1 MSRILTVARRELRAL
16 FDQPTGYVLLVVFL
30 AVNAFLFFR
39 QAFLQGSA
47 TLRPMLDL
55 FPWLMLFFVPAV
67 TMRALAE
74 DTRGGQLEV
83 LLAQPLTNRAPA
95 RIGAYSAM
103 RKCAKLWRMGGR
115 GSSLRRDHCGKPS
128 PAMQTRRAR
137 SKGASWISA
146 IISN

>member
-1 MSRILTVARRELRAL
+1 MRRVLAIAQRELRVL

-83 LLAQPLTNRAPA
+83 LLAQPLTELELLLGKYVGGLFFLWIALALTLPLA
-95 RIGAYSAM
+95 VALELGADLAWGPI
-103 RKCAKLWRMGGR
+103 A
-115 GSSLRRDHCGKPS
+115 
-128 PAMQTRRAR
+128 AR
-137 SKGASWISA
+137 SPRSSRR
-146 IISN
+146 SR